1 MLWPP
6 HLLAS
11 AALHFSSPRPS
22 FLAPLTSISSRYCVP
37 TLTENGALPTCV
49 GRVAREERELLVIG
63 TVHTPSAQQLEEVKS
78 TIRAVRPD
86 AVVLELDQERLEIL
100 LRDARENYA
109 AEFAASFQVAAME
122 CGALV
127 MLGDLKGR
135 DFLPS
140 LIRPQLPLADY
151 RRVALAI
158 RRAIRWLPD
167 SPPSSMRPTDQLVNV
182 GRVLLDDPSRLA
194 PIVLSVAATIA
205 AAATYNALVPPCAS
219 QSLTVALPPALL
231 ACQIAF
237 FVRAWDILILSRDD
251 ALARSALK
259 AFDICAG
266 LQAGVL
272 LRRRF
277 SFSADLKECED
288 ACAAALPSVEAAITG
303 AERTL
308 NLYEP
313 RWIAL
318 MERLALENG
327 GSLVGAT
334 FGCLLSASRLTA
346 PMESTIEDSPDRML
360 VKGSSSISH
369 GERFADVVV
378 HRTAC
383 MVRVMSCERS
393 SRLVTGA
400 PRLRVRIVADYEFE
414 VHPTSLTATDA
425 GFLVGEALD
434 PPIGDLSDA
443 SSIGPSRSCTGG
455 AISQRI
461 TTDRT
466 YI

>member
-1 MLWPP
+1 
-6 HLLAS
+6 
-11 AALHFSSPRPS
+11 
-22 FLAPLTSISSRYCVP
+22 
-37 TLTENGALPTCV
+37 
-49 GRVAREERELLVIG
+49 
-63 TVHTPSAQQLEEVKS
+63 
-78 TIRAVRPD
+78 
-86 AVVLELDQERLEIL
+86 
-100 LRDARENYA
+100 
-109 AEFAASFQVAAME
+109 
-122 CGALV
+122 
-127 MLGDLKGR
+127 
-135 DFLPS
+135 
-140 LIRPQLPLADY
+140 
-151 RRVALAI
+151 
-158 RRAIRWLPD
+158 
-167 SPPSSMRPTDQLVNV
+167 
-182 GRVLLDDPSRLA
+182 
-194 PIVLSVAATIA
+194 
-205 AAATYNALVPPCAS
+205 
-219 QSLTVALPPALL
+219 
-231 ACQIAF
+231 
-237 FVRAWDILILSRDD
+237 
-251 ALARSALK
+251 
-259 AFDICAG
+259 
-266 LQAGVL
+266 
-272 LRRRF
+272 
-277 SFSADLKECED
+277 
-288 ACAAALPSVEAAITG
+288 
-303 AERTL
+303 
-308 NLYEP
+308 
-313 RWIAL
+313 

-461 TTDRT
+461 TVMCIVGLAHANGILEHCAEMNLRSTETLDKCSQTDRT